1 MLYLSSASMP
11 LVRLRKIFCGGGD
24 VIIDIVS
31 VNFANILIQLKKKD
45 IFVKKNIHYAIK
57 SIK

>member
-1 MLYLSSASMP
+1 MP